1 MTPGAGVLVLE
12 HGHICYEM
20 KLLYIFCGLGHGSDK
35 LRVVMRIKEGP
46 TKILN
51 LMTPWAAGV
60 FELGH
65 GLYESYSENSVFLL
79 LFFSTLGH
87 GSDEMITREG
97 ST

>member
-1 MTPGAGVLVLE
+1 M
-12 HGHICYEM
+12 
-20 KLLYIFCGLGHGSDK
+20 GHGSYK

-65 GLYESYSENSVFLL
+65 GLYESYSENAVFLL

-97 ST
+97 SSKIVNFMTPGAGVHFSQRW